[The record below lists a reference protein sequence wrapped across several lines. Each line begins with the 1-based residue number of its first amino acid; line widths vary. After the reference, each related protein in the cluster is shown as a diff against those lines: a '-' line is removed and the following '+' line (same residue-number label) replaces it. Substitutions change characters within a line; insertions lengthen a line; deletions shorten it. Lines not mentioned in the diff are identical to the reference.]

1 MARSLQA
8 KNEKTIWAD
17 RMNDQKMMEKAINR
31 ILNVPTVVL
40 RRIRGG
46 KNHARAMRM
55 LEAQL
60 KKVMTRKNPPSP
72 EYKKEGKEA
81 DEEEQERL
89 RRIAKA
95 VSLVHKGHVRRAV
108 QSLTRKVSP

>member
-1 MARSLQA
+1 
-8 KNEKTIWAD
+8 
-17 RMNDQKMMEKAINR
+17 
-31 ILNVPTVVL
+31 
-40 RRIRGG
+40 
-46 KNHARAMRM
+46 M

-95 VSLVHKGHVRRAV
+95 VSLVHEGHVRRAV
-108 QSLTRKVSP
+108 QSLTRKGLAMMDEGRMEKMRKLHPDGGNAQLPGLPDGPQQICRWTKRTWQR